1 MAGLCKT
8 APFRDG
14 FCALERG
21 AMVTSAQFS
30 RAEVG
35 EWKRERTAATSVA
48 ALVSEPGKYGQK
60 YPILL
65 AQALPLPRGG

>member
-1 MAGLCKT
+1 MAEVCKRGRRM
-8 APFRDG
+8 AW
-14 FCALERG
+14 FCVLERSRL
-21 AMVTSAQFS
+21 VTSAQFS
-30 RAEVG
+30 RVEVG

-65 AQALPLPRGG
+65 AQALPLLRGG